1 MSEITGTPSEG
12 HPFPLNGSQ
21 NGDEYGRVPTSVIG
35 VPPGAP
41 VIVQAAGAFT
51 IGQGMFGP
59 PGVAGEAY
67 GRWNVVPAG
76 QVNELEGCRTKSA
89 TPPKNIIQITPQ
101 CPAPSMLTDRHSNPH
116 SFLPA
121 DSTL

>member
-67 GRWNVVPAG
+67 GRWKGVPAG
-76 QVNELEGCRTKSA
+76 KRKEEGGSPKKKAPRPRVLLKYR
-89 TPPKNIIQITPQ
+89 PP
-101 CPAPSMLTDRHSNPH
+101 LRG
-116 SFLPA
+116 
-121 DSTL
+121 

>member
-76 QVNELEGCRTKSA
+76 EKKGEERVTEKSPPPRGEFKKMNASPGFSGVGFCRT
-89 TPPKNIIQITPQ
+89 
-101 CPAPSMLTDRHSNPH
+101 R
-116 SFLPA
+116 
-121 DSTL
+121 

>member
-59 PGVAGEAY
+59 PGVAAEAY

-76 QVNELEGCRTKSA
+76 EGKEEGRSPPTGPHPPPALIKYSHPPRTS
-89 TPPKNIIQITPQ
+89 
-101 CPAPSMLTDRHSNPH
+101 
-116 SFLPA
+116 
-121 DSTL
+121 

>member
-76 QVNELEGCRTKSA
+76 GRKEDRGCSQKR
-89 TPPKNIIQITPQ
+89 PPRPRDFN
-101 CPAPSMLTDRHSNPH
+101 RHDH
-116 SFLPA
+116 
-121 DSTL
+121 

>member
-76 QVNELEGCRTKSA
+76 VKREEMLVRA
-89 TPPKNIIQITPQ
+89 KNAPLRQLIIYIH
-101 CPAPSMLTDRHSNPH
+101 A
-116 SFLPA
+116 A
-121 DSTL
+121 A

>member
-76 QVNELEGCRTKSA
+76 EKKEERGFPRKRAHLPVEII
-89 TPPKNIIQITPQ
+89 KNNHN
-101 CPAPSMLTDRHSNPH
+101 SRVSL
-116 SFLPA
+116 F
-121 DSTL
+121 

>member
-76 QVNELEGCRTKSA
+76 ERKEKGGSA
-89 TPPKNIIQITPQ
+89 KKKAHPPTGFIKKTH
-101 CPAPSMLTDRHSNPH
+101 PSGRLG
-116 SFLPA
+116 
-121 DSTL
+121 

>member
-76 QVNELEGCRTKSA
+76 VRKKERVHAQTNAS
-89 TPPKNIIQITPQ
+89 
-101 CPAPSMLTDRHSNPH
+101 LTLGLNK
-116 SFLPA
+116 L
-121 DSTL
+121 

>member
-59 PGVAGEAY
+59 PGVAGEAS
-67 GRWNVVPAG
+67 GSGHVVPAG
-76 QVNELEGCRTKSA
+76 EVKEERAAARKRPPLPVIFIKS
-89 TPPKNIIQITPQ
+89 KHL
-101 CPAPSMLTDRHSNPH
+101 CGGSR
-116 SFLPA
+116 FG
-121 DSTL
+121 

>member
-67 GRWNVVPAG
+67 GRWNVVPGGEERGEG
-76 QVNELEGCRTKSA
+76 QVLTKSA
-89 TPPKNIIQITPQ
+89 DRAGDVSNILPQ
-101 CPAPSMLTDRHSNPH
+101 RP
-116 SFLPA
+116 
-121 DSTL
+121 

>member
-76 QVNELEGCRTKSA
+76 KVKEEGG
-89 TPPKNIIQITPQ
+89 TPQ
-101 CPAPSMLTDRHSNPH
+101 KRPPRPRVFIKIQTRPPAPPL
-116 SFLPA
+116 
-121 DSTL
+121 

>member
-76 QVNELEGCRTKSA
+76 EMQGGREA
-89 TPPKNIIQITPQ
+89 PQKN
-101 CPAPSMLTDRHSNPH
+101 APSPVDFIREHHTVRRS
-116 SFLPA
+116 
-121 DSTL
+121 